1 MRNMSSDFL
10 TETLK
15 KIIQSF
21 TKFEYHKEMHI
32 YMCVLLF
39 LFREIF
45 IYIISNFTEQV
56 DS

>member
-45 IYIISNFTEQV
+45 IYIISNFTE
-56 DS
+56 